1 MVYRSDSVAFAR
13 KDLDSRLAPL
23 PKSNEGARPPRGWI
37 EAIARAL
44 GVAKA
49 PVAQRE
55 RPPQPAFTEFE
66 KAQIEGS
73 VTLKTLR
80 QVAESTNC
88 TLVYALV
95 PNALLDD

>member
-1 MVYRSDSVAFAR
+1 MAYGGDSATLAR
-13 KDLDSRLAPL
+13 KDQEGRLAPL
-23 PKSNEGARPPRGWI
+23 RKSNEGVLPPRSWI

-44 GVAKA
+44 GVVKA
-49 PVAQRE
+49 PVAQRA

>member
-1 MVYRSDSVAFAR
+1 MVYRIDSVAFAR
-13 KDLDSRLAPL
+13 KDLDNRLAPFR
-23 PKSNEGARPPRGWI
+23 KSNEGARPPRGWI
-37 EAIARAL
+37 GAIVQAL
-44 GVAKA
+44 GMAKA
-49 PVAQRE
+49 PLARRE
-55 RPPQPAFTEFE
+55 RPPQPVFTEFE

-95 PNALLDD
+95 PNTLLED